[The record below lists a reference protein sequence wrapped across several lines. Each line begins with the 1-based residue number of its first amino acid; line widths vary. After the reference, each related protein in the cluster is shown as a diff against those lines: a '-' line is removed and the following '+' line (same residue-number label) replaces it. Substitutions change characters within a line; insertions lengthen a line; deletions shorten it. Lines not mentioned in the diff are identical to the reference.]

1 MANTTKPKTIFEQI
15 ALGLQTVNDNIVDLY
30 AMVQDIHNALYPTEP
45 NATGTDSDDNQ
56 ISGSI

>member
-1 MANTTKPKTIFEQI
+1 MDAPKPKTIFEQI
-15 ALGLQTVNDNIVDLY
+15 ALGLQTVNDNILDLY

-45 NATGTDSDDNQ
+45 KATGADSDTDK